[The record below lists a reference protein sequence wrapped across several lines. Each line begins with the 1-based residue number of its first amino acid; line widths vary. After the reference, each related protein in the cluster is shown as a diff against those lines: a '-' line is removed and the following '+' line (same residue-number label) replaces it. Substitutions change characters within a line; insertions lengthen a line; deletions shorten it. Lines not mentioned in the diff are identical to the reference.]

1 MLHPFSDCPR
11 PQKPGYVGFPVEG
24 TYRRHSNRAVPVC
37 RGNFG
42 VCAWKSAIADKLPPR
57 QVSRRTTAGCTA
69 SRFVVIE
76 QPMFSAVP

>member
-11 PQKPGYVGFPVEG
+11 PQKPGYISFPVEELTADIRIG
-24 TYRRHSNRAVPVC
+24 QYPLVAV
-37 RGNFG
+37 
-42 VCAWKSAIADKLPPR
+42 AWSVRLESAIADKPPPR
-57 QVSRRTTAGCTA
+57 PVSRRATAGYNA